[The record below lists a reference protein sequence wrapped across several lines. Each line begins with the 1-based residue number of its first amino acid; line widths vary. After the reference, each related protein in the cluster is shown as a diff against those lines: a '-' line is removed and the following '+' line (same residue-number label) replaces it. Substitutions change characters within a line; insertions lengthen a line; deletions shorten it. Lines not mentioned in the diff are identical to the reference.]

1 MASKERILT
10 VHQEI
15 RRWTEEREARP
26 AVVKGTGGNGDPG
39 ILRLM
44 FPGYSDSDEESLE
57 EISWDEFFRKF
68 DKSNLALIAQDKT
81 ASGKRSYFNKLVRRD
96 ALEELQQKRSHRRGT
111 GSRTSVTA
119 RGGRRAKTGTGRGRG
134 QRQTRAAGR
143 GRFGATSSTTRR
155 AASSGRSSRAQKS
168 RTAASRTAASR
179 RAQASSR
186 LRSGRASGSGRWQR
200 SQTAPSS
207 SSSRKATGGAAKTRV
222 RGKRGAS
229 SEQPRRKAA

>member
-10 VHQEI
+10 DHQEI
-15 RRWTEEREARP
+15 RRWTEKRGARP
-26 AVVKGTGGNGDPG
+26 AMVKGTGGNGDPG

-44 FPGYSDSDEESLE
+44 FPEYSDSDEESLK
-57 EISWDEFFRKF
+57 EISWDDFFRKF
-68 DKSNLALIAQDKT
+68 DKSNLALIAQDET
-81 ASGKRSYFNKLVRRD
+81 ASGERSNFNKLVTRD

-143 GRFGATSSTTRR
+143 GRFGTTTRTTRR
-155 AASSGRSSRAQKS
+155 AASPGTSPRAQKS
-168 RTAASRTAASR
+168 RTAASRTAAPR
-179 RAQASSR
+179 RAQANSR
-186 LRSGRASGSGRWQR
+186 SRSGGATGSGRSRR
-200 SQTAPSS
+200 SQTARSS
-207 SSSRKATGGAAKTRV
+207 SSSRKVRAESAKTGV

-229 SEQPRRKAA
+229 SEQLRRKAA